1 MNILPNVPPH
11 HHGRSRLPGIVYR
24 IVIAGVLIASMGSV
38 IVAAQSTDPQ
48 ASTFR
53 VYLPLIVTPA
63 TPLTNLSAITA
74 TYLGAAGADE
84 LNGAAFAQDGTL
96 IVAGALPGYAP
107 PGADLIVQP
116 GATNGAVVRLSAD
129 GSTVLSVLRIG
140 SVVRDLDMNASG
152 DLILCGD
159 MGVARLNVSATAVIW
174 SAAPGN
180 ATRCAIGADGVVA
193 VLAGAAVSLYDRNGA
208 LIDVWTVTGT
218 TASDLVVDSSRAQV
232 IVGGYTQVDSTLQ
245 LPWVRAYAYNGS
257 LRWRSYD
264 VSAAPGLGAD
274 SRVERLAFGADGKL
288 YVAGSI
294 NGGIGASIFSRDP
307 KDITMPLGTRLVK
320 SDTYSDSTNTG
331 SVKIAWFGRF
341 NPEDGALELAQGLLT
356 RRTSDNKGNSVS
368 IRAIAAD
375 ERGRVFL
382 AGDAACCIKNR
393 DQQRIA
399 GVAVGPYEAGEGYVA
414 LISDDFRQRLL
425 WTPYAGPTISG
436 GSSAA
441 HALAV
446 RNGNVLTVAKLN
458 LDKPRSLITVNAIQ
472 PTPGGSTGSEG
483 YLLLWR
489 AP

>member
-1 MNILPNVPPH
+1 MDIPPNVPS
-11 HHGRSRLPGIVYR
+11 HHGESRLSGIVHR
-24 IVIAGVLIASMGSV
+24 IVLISVLVAAMGSV
-38 IVAAQSTDPQ
+38 VVAGQSADPQ
-48 ASTFR
+48 QSTFR

-84 LNGAAFAQDGTL
+84 LNGAALAPDGTL
-96 IVAGALPGYAP
+96 VIAGALPGYAP

-129 GSTVLSVLRIG
+129 GSSVLSVLRIG
-140 SVVRDLDMNASG
+140 GIVRDLDTNASG
-152 DLILCGD
+152 ALVVCGD
-159 MGVARLNVSATAVIW
+159 MGIARLNASATAVIW

-193 VLAGAAVSLYDRNGA
+193 ALAGASVSIYDGNGA
-208 LIDVWTVTGT
+208 LIGSWTVTGT
-218 TASDLVVDSSRAQV
+218 TASDLVVDSSRTQV
-232 IVGGYTQVDSTLQ
+232 IVGGYTQVNSTLQ
-245 LPWVRAYAYNGS
+245 LPWVRAYAYNGGV
-257 LRWRSYD
+257 RWRSYD

-274 SRVERLAFGADGKL
+274 SRVERLALGADGKL

-307 KDITMPLGTRLVK
+307 KDITLPLGARLVK
-320 SDTYSDSTNTG
+320 SDEYSDSTNTG
-331 SVKIAWFGRF
+331 SVNIAWFGRF
-341 NPEDGALELAQGLLT
+341 NPEDGTLELAQGLLT
-356 RRTSDNKGNSVS
+356 RRTSDNRGNSVS

-399 GVAVGPYEAGEGYVA
+399 GVAVGPYESGEGYVA
-414 LISDDFRQRLL
+414 LVSEDFRQRLV
-425 WTPYAGPTISG
+425 WMPYAGPTISG

-441 HALAV
+441 NALAV

>member
-1 MNILPNVPPH
+1 MDIPPSVPS
-11 HHGRSRLPGIVYR
+11 HHGESRLSGIVYR
-24 IVIAGVLIASMGSV
+24 IVIISVLVAAMGSV
-38 IVAAQSTDPQ
+38 VAVGQSADPQ
-48 ASTFR
+48 QLAFR

-63 TPLTNLSAITA
+63 TPLTNLAAITA

-84 LNGAAFAQDGTL
+84 LNGAALAPDGTL
-96 IVAGALPGYAP
+96 VVAGALPGYAP
-107 PGADLIVQP
+107 PGADVIVQP

-129 GSTVLSVLRIG
+129 GSSVLSVLRIG
-140 SVVRDLDMNASG
+140 GIVRDLDMNTSG
-152 DLILCGD
+152 ALVVCGD
-159 MGVARLNVSATAVIW
+159 MGIARLNASATAVIW
-174 SAAPGN
+174 SATPGN

-193 VLAGAAVSLYDRNGA
+193 ALTGASVSVYDGNGA
-208 LIDVWTVTGT
+208 LIGSWTATGT
-218 TASDLVVDSSRAQV
+218 TASDLVVDSARTQV
-232 IVGGYTQVDSTLQ
+232 IVGGYTQVNSTLQ
-245 LPWVRAYAYNGS
+245 LPWVRAYAYNGGV
-257 LRWRSYD
+257 RWRSYD

-307 KDITMPLGTRLVK
+307 KDVTLPLGARLVK
-320 SDTYSDSTNTG
+320 SDEYSDSTNTG

-341 NPEDGALELAQGLLT
+341 NPEDGVLELAQGLLT

-399 GVAVGPYEAGEGYVA
+399 GVAVGPYESGEGYIA
-414 LISDDFRQRLL
+414 LVSEDFRQRLV

-441 HALAV
+441 NALAV

>member
-1 MNILPNVPPH
+1 MDIPPNVPSH
-11 HHGRSRLPGIVYR
+11 RGESRLSGVVYR
-24 IVIAGVLIASMGSV
+24 IVIVGVLVAAMGSV
-38 IVAAQSTDPQ
+38 VAVGQSADPQ
-48 ASTFR
+48 QLAFR

-63 TPLTNLSAITA
+63 TPLTNLAAITA

-84 LNGAAFAQDGTL
+84 LNGAALAPDGTL
-96 IVAGALPGYAP
+96 VVAGALPGYAP
-107 PGADLIVQP
+107 PGADVIVQP

-129 GSTVLSVLRIG
+129 GSSVLSVLRIG
-140 SVVRDLDMNASG
+140 SIVRDLDMNTSG
-152 DLILCGD
+152 ALVVCGD
-159 MGVARLNVSATAVIW
+159 MGIARLNASATAVIW
-174 SAAPGN
+174 SATPGN

-193 VLAGAAVSLYDRNGA
+193 ALTGASVSVYDGNGA
-208 LIDVWTVTGT
+208 LIGSWTATGT
-218 TASDLVVDSSRAQV
+218 TASDLVVDSARTQV
-232 IVGGYTQVDSTLQ
+232 IVGGYTQVNSTLQ
-245 LPWVRAYAYNGS
+245 LPWVRAYAYNGGV
-257 LRWRSYD
+257 RWRSYD

-274 SRVERLAFGADGKL
+274 SRVERLALGADGKL

-307 KDITMPLGTRLVK
+307 KDVTLPLGARLVK
-320 SDTYSDSTNTG
+320 SDEYSDSTNTG

-341 NPEDGALELAQGLLT
+341 NPEDGVLELAQGLLT

-399 GVAVGPYEAGEGYVA
+399 GVAVGPYESGEGYVA
-414 LISDDFRQRLL
+414 LVSEDFRQRLV

-441 HALAV
+441 NALAV

>member
-1 MNILPNVPPH
+1 MDIPPSVPS
-11 HHGRSRLPGIVYR
+11 HHGESRLSGIVYR
-24 IVIAGVLIASMGSV
+24 IVLISVLVAAMGSV
-38 IVAAQSTDPQ
+38 VVAGQSADPQ
-48 ASTFR
+48 QSAFR
-53 VYLPLIVTPA
+53 VYLPLIVTSA

-74 TYLGAAGADE
+74 TYLGAASADE
-84 LNGAAFAQDGTL
+84 LNGAAFASDGTL
-96 IVAGALPGYAP
+96 ITAGALPGYAP

-129 GSTVLSVLRIG
+129 GSSVLSVLRIG
-140 SVVRDLDMNASG
+140 GIVRDLDTNASG
-152 DLILCGD
+152 ALVVCGD
-159 MGVARLNVSATAVIW
+159 MGVARLNASATAVIW

-180 ATRCAIGADGVVA
+180 ATRCSIGADGVVA
-193 VLAGAAVSLYDRNGA
+193 ALAGASVFIYDGNGA
-208 LIDVWTVTGT
+208 LIGSWTVTGT
-218 TASDLVVDSSRAQV
+218 TAGDLVVDSSRTQV
-232 IVGGYTQVDSTLQ
+232 IVGGYTQVNSTLQ
-245 LPWVRAYAYNGS
+245 LPWIRAYAYDGGV
-257 LRWRSYD
+257 RWRSYD

-307 KDITMPLGTRLVK
+307 KDVTLPLGARLVK
-320 SDTYSDSTNTG
+320 SDEYSDSTNTG

-399 GVAVGPYEAGEGYVA
+399 GVAVGPYESGEGYIA
-414 LISDDFRQRLL
+414 LVSEDFRQRLV

-441 HALAV
+441 NALTV

-472 PTPGGSTGSEG
+472 PTPSGSTGSEG